1 LINEMDY
8 QLNDKFCLVTAGANG
23 IGAAIANL
31 LTAEGAR
38 VIVADRDENTL
49 KECGCSW
56 HGTFVADLST
66 AQGVDAAIGFVLE
79 TFQRAPD
86 ILINNL
92 GVADPVPFEELT
104 DDGWVRSLNVN
115 LMGCVRT
122 CRALL
127 PHMAAH
133 GSASVVNIGSDL
145 GKQPEPEVID
155 YGLFKIGVLHL
166 TKSLAKAYAPHVRV
180 NAVSPGPVW
189 TGLFSRPGGIADQI
203 AAQFGLDREG
213 AVRKFLEDRYM
224 PLGFGEP
231 SDVAHAAV
239 FLASPLAKFIT
250 GANLDLG
257 GTLRGLM

>member
-1 LINEMDY
+1 MDL
-8 QLNDKFCLVTAGANG
+8 QLNGKLCFVTAGANG

-38 VIVADRDENTL
+38 VIVADKDEKTL
-49 KECGCSW
+49 KASGAAW
-56 HGTFVADLST
+56 HATFAADLAA
-66 AQGVDAAIGFVLE
+66 AQGMDNAVAFVLE
-79 TFQRAPD
+79 KFGRAPD

-92 GVADPVPFEELT
+92 GVADSLPFEQLT
-104 DDGWVRSLNVN
+104 DERWVRSMNIN
-115 LMGCVRT
+115 LMGCIRA
-122 CRALL
+122 CRALV
-127 PHMAAH
+127 PQMAAH
-133 GSASVVNIGSDL
+133 GSAAVVNIGSDL

-155 YGLFKIGVLHL
+155 YGLFKVGILHL
-166 TKSLAKAYAPHVRV
+166 TKSLAKQYAPHVRV

-203 AAQFGLDREG
+203 SAQFGLDREG
-213 AVRKFLEDRYM
+213 AVKKFLEDRYM

-231 SDVAHAAV
+231 ADVANAAV

-257 GTLRGLM
+257 GSLRGVI

>member
-1 LINEMDY
+1 MDY
-8 QLNDKFCLVTAGANG
+8 RLQDKLCFVTAGANG

-31 LTAEGAR
+31 LAAEGAR
-38 VIVADRDENTL
+38 VIVADQDEKAL
-49 KECGCSW
+49 KEYERSW
-56 HGTFVADLST
+56 HGTLAADLST
-66 AQGVDAAIGFVLE
+66 AHGVDDAIAFVLKE
-79 TFQRAPD
+79 FDRAPD

-92 GVADPVPFEELT
+92 GVADPAPFGDLT
-104 DDGWVRSLNVN
+104 DERWVRSLNVN

-127 PHMAAH
+127 PGMSAR

-155 YGLFKIGVLHL
+155 YGLFKIGILHL

-189 TGLFSRPGGIADQI
+189 TGLFSRSGGIADQI

-213 AVRKFLEDRYM
+213 AVKKFLEDRYM

-257 GTLRGLM
+257 GTLRGLI

>member
-1 LINEMDY
+1 MNYHLEGK
-8 QLNDKFCLVTAGANG
+8 LCFVTAGANG
-23 IGAAIANL
+23 IGAAIADL
-31 LTAEGAR
+31 LTEEGAS
-38 VIVADRDENTL
+38 VVVADQDQSALEAR
-49 KECGCSW
+49 GSAW

-66 AQGVDAAIGFVLE
+66 AAGIENSVRYVLK
-79 TFQRAPD
+79 TFGRAPD
-86 ILINNL
+86 ILVNNL
-92 GVADPVPFEELT
+92 GVADPIPFEQLSDEQWL
-104 DDGWVRSLNVN
+104 RSMNIN
-115 LMGCVRT
+115 LLGCIRT

-127 PHMAAH
+127 PGMAEH
-133 GSASVVNIGSDL
+133 GDAAVVNIGSDL
-145 GKQPEPEVID
+145 GRQPEPVPID

-166 TKSLAKAYAPHVRV
+166 TKSLAKAYAPKVRV

-213 AVRKFLEDRYM
+213 AVKKFLEDRYM

-231 SDVAHAAV
+231 RDVANAVV

-257 GTLRGLM
+257 GTLRATF

>member
-1 LINEMDY
+1 MDY
-8 QLNDKFCLVTAGANG
+8 QLNGKTCFVTAGANG

-38 VIVADRDENTL
+38 VIVADKDRNAL
-49 KECGCSW
+49 NECGRMW
-56 HGTFVADLST
+56 HGTFAADLST
-66 AQGVDAAIGFVLE
+66 AQGVDDAVAFVMESLK
-79 TFQRAPD
+79 RAPD

-92 GVADPVPFEELT
+92 GVADPTPFEQLT
-104 DDGWVRSLNVN
+104 DEGWVRSLNVN

-133 GSASVVNIGSDL
+133 GSSSVVNIGSDL

-155 YGLFKIGVLHL
+155 YGLFKIGILHL

-180 NAVSPGPVW
+180 NAVSSGPVW

-203 AAQFGLDREG
+203 ASQFGLDREN
-213 AVRKFLEDRYM
+213 AVKKFLQDRYM

-231 SDVAHAAV
+231 ADVANAAV

-257 GTLRGLM
+257 GTLRGLI

>member
-1 LINEMDY
+1 MDY
-8 QLNDKFCLVTAGANG
+8 QLNGKLCFVTAGANG

-38 VIVADRDENTL
+38 VIVADKDENAL
-49 KECGCSW
+49 KDCGRAW
-56 HGTFVADLST
+56 HGALAADLST
-66 AQGVDAAIGFVLE
+66 AQGVEDAIGFVLE
-79 TFQRAPD
+79 KFGRAPD

-92 GVADPVPFEELT
+92 GVADPVPFEDLT
-104 DDGWVRSLNVN
+104 DEGWVRSLNVN

-127 PHMAAH
+127 PGMAAR

-145 GKQPEPEVID
+145 GKQPEPGVID
-155 YGLFKIGVLHL
+155 YGLFKVGILHL

-213 AVRKFLEDRYM
+213 AVKKFLEDRYM
-224 PLGFGEP
+224 PLGFGDP
-231 SDVAHAAV
+231 ADVANAAV

-257 GTLRGLM
+257 GTLRGII

>member
-1 LINEMDY
+1 MDY
-8 QLNDKFCLVTAGANG
+8 QLNGKLCFVTAGANG

-38 VIVADRDENTL
+38 VIVADKDENAL
-49 KECGCSW
+49 KECGHAW
-56 HGTFVADLST
+56 LGAFAADLST
-66 AQGVDAAIGFVLE
+66 AQGVDDAIAFVIE
-79 TFQRAPD
+79 KFGRAPD

-104 DDGWVRSLNVN
+104 DEGWLRSLNVN

-127 PHMAAH
+127 PGMAAR

-145 GKQPEPEVID
+145 GKQPEPAVID
-155 YGLFKIGVLHL
+155 YGLFKIGILHL

-189 TGLFSRPGGIADQI
+189 TRLFSRPGGIADQI

-213 AVRKFLEDRYM
+213 AVQKFLEDRYM

-231 SDVAHAAV
+231 ADVANAAV

-257 GTLRGLM
+257 GTLRGII

>member
-1 LINEMDY
+1 MDY
-8 QLNDKFCLVTAGANG
+8 HLKGKLCFVTAGANG
-23 IGAAIANL
+23 IGAAIASL
-31 LTAEGAR
+31 LTAEGAS
-38 VIVADRDENTL
+38 VIVADRDEDAL
-49 KECGCSW
+49 KECGSAW
-56 HGTFVADLST
+56 RGTFVADLAT
-66 AQGVDAAIGFVLE
+66 GEGIDHAVAYVLE
-79 TFQRAPD
+79 TFGRAPD

-92 GVADPVPFEELT
+92 GVADPVPFESLSDE
-104 DDGWVRSLNVN
+104 GWVRSLNIN

-122 CRALL
+122 CRALIPRMVAL
-127 PHMAAH
+127 
-133 GSASVVNIGSDL
+133 GSGAVVNIGSDL
-145 GKQPEPEVID
+145 GKQPEPGVMD

-203 AAQFGLDREG
+203 AAQFGLDRDG
-213 AVRKFLEDRYM
+213 AVKRFLEDRYM

-231 SDVAHAAV
+231 ADVANAAV

-257 GTLRGLM
+257 GTLRGVI

>member
-1 LINEMDY
+1 MDY
-8 QLNDKFCLVTAGANG
+8 QLNGKLAYVTAGANG
-23 IGAAIANL
+23 IGASIANL

-38 VIVADRDENTL
+38 VIVADCDGKTLLEN
-49 KECGCSW
+49 GNGW
-56 HGTFVADLST
+56 HGTFTADLSSP
-66 AQGVDAAIGFVLE
+66 QGVDDAVEFVLE
-79 TFQRAPD
+79 KFGRAPD

-92 GVADPVPFEELT
+92 GVADPVPFEQLT
-104 DDGWVRSLNVN
+104 DEGWMRSMNVN
-115 LMGCVRT
+115 LLGLVRT
-122 CRALL
+122 CRSLL
-127 PHMAAH
+127 PKMAGNGGGA
-133 GSASVVNIGSDL
+133 VVNIGSDL

-166 TKSLAKAYAPHVRV
+166 TKSLAKAYAPKVRV

-203 AAQFGLDREG
+203 GAQFGLDREG
-213 AVRKFLEDRYM
+213 AVKKFLEDRYM

-231 SDVAHAAV
+231 ADVANAAV

-257 GTLRGLM
+257 GTLRGLI

>member
-1 LINEMDY
+1 VEY
-8 QLNDKFCLVTAGANG
+8 
-23 IGAAIANL
+23 
-31 LTAEGAR
+31 
-38 VIVADRDENTL
+38 
-49 KECGCSW
+49 
-56 HGTFVADLST
+56 
-66 AQGVDAAIGFVLE
+66 VLE

-92 GVADPVPFEELT
+92 GVADSKPFEELS
-104 DDGWVRSLNVN
+104 DDGWLRSLNVN

-127 PHMAAH
+127 PRMAAQ

-155 YGLFKIGVLHL
+155 YGLFKAGILHL

-203 AAQFGLDREG
+203 SAQFNLDREA
-213 AVRKFLEDRYM
+213 AVKKFLEDRYM
-224 PLGFGEP
+224 PIGFGEP
-231 SDVAHAAV
+231 DDVAHAAV

-250 GANLDLG
+250 EANLDMG
-257 GTLRGLM
+257 GTLRGLI

>member
-1 LINEMDY
+1 MDY
-8 QLNDKFCLVTAGANG
+8 QLNGKLCFVTAGANG
-23 IGAAIANL
+23 IGAATANL

-38 VIVADRDENTL
+38 VIVADKDEKTL
-49 KECGCSW
+49 KESGRTW
-56 HGTFVADLST
+56 HATFAADLST
-66 AQGVDAAIGFVLE
+66 AKGMDDAVAFALAK
-79 TFQRAPD
+79 FQRAPD

-92 GVADPVPFEELT
+92 GVADPVPFEQLT

-115 LMGCVRT
+115 LLGAVRA

-127 PHMAAH
+127 PKMAEQ
-133 GSASVVNIGSDL
+133 GSAAVVNIGSDL

-166 TKSLAKAYAPHVRV
+166 TKSLAKAYAPRVRV

-213 AVRKFLEDRYM
+213 AVKKFLEDRYM

-231 SDVAHAAV
+231 SDVANAAV

-257 GTLRGLM
+257 GTLRGLI